1 MRSFS
6 LTAYSLFS
14 LLLALSILVTSVAA
28 SPVAVDNDGFKFKK
42 RQYCNKDTKSKS
54 ISTANL
60 VASPVVSVS
69 TSTRTSTATITRTR
83 TSSSTAVTKPTTST
97 TVVNPAPTTK
107 TTAQPAPTGGTDT
120 GNKFNIRDMVKLHN
134 DFRAK
139 KSEQCLREVN
149 T

>member
-1 MRSFS
+1 MRSIS
-6 LTAYSLFS
+6 LTAHSLFS

-28 SPVAVDNDGFKFKK
+28 SPVAVDDDGFKFKK

-69 TSTRTSTATITRTR
+69 TSTRTSTSTITRTR
-83 TSSSTAVTKPTTST
+83 TSSSSVVAKPSTST

-107 TTAQPAPTGGTDT
+107 TTAQPAPTDGGTDT

-134 DFRAK
+134 DFRAT
-139 KSEQCLREVN
+139 KSEQPSRV
-149 T
+149 

>member
-83 TSSSTAVTKPTTST
+83 TSSSSVVAKPTTST

-107 TTAQPAPTGGTDT
+107 TTAQPAPTDGGADT

-139 KSEQCLREVN
+139 KSEQSSRM
-149 T
+149 

>member
-1 MRSFS
+1 MRSIS

-83 TSSSTAVTKPTTST
+83 TSTSVVVKPTTST

-107 TTAQPAPTGGTDT
+107 TTAQPAPTDGGADT

-134 DFRAK
+134 DFRAT
-139 KSEQCLREVN
+139 KSEQPSRV
-149 T
+149 

>member
-14 LLLALSILVTSVAA
+14 LFLALSILVTTVAA
-28 SPVAVDNDGFKFKK
+28 SPVAVDDDGFKFKK

-83 TSSSTAVTKPTTST
+83 TSSSSVVAKPSTST

-107 TTAQPAPTGGTDT
+107 TTAQPAPTDGGADT

-134 DFRAK
+134 DFRAT
-139 KSEQCLREVN
+139 KSEQPSRV
-149 T
+149 